1 MAAIGQPATVARSRR
16 PFGVRLY
23 LTLGFAA
30 VASIAAGF
38 SYLLVTGSS
47 DEAASEQ
54 AANITLGRTARL
66 ADRIGAHPSAN
77 AAAQIDSVK
86 DQGYSAWAFD
96 ARGRLLTPRLSRG
109 VELGEVP
116 GQRAAIAAAM
126 RGSRTV
132 DQLPGVVTVASVPLF
147 RNGRLS
153 GAVLARAEQPE
164 EIERTIDALR
174 GDRLTAAAI
183 AVAIA
188 VVIGFLIATAITTR
202 VKRLAGSAARI
213 TEGRLDE
220 PLEGTGGRDEITE
233 LGMAL
238 ETMRIALR
246 ETFGALSSERDR
258 LSAIFDALDDAVMV
272 VGRQAEVRFS
282 NRAAEPLI
290 GPDGK
295 AIAALVPWLRRAAER
310 GAAEHDGLRVGD
322 RVYAVGIRDLP
333 AEDAVLAVV
342 RDRTAGLRRELAE
355 REFVSNAAHELRNP
369 IAGISGAIEVLRA
382 GAKDDPNARDHFL
395 ARLSEDVERVTRLTD
410 SLLTLARMEAV
421 GKETT
426 EALDVGITIEEA
438 AQAVAPPDGIEVKL
452 DVGADVAA
460 QGDPVLLR
468 QVLIGLLTNAFKNTP
483 PPGVVT
489 LRARRGRDG
498 QVLIEVSDTGTGIA
512 AGGGRSGVRA
522 LLPRLGLPRAGGLRP
537 RALDREADGGCNG
550 GGDGGGVE
558 SRHGQHLLGAPSG
571 RRGGRNPGG
580 VIAMTDGR
588 ILIADDEPS
597 VRDAV
602 GYALEQEGFDVTL
615 AEDGRRRG
623 SQARRRRRRASTC

>member
-1 MAAIGQPATVARSRR
+1 M
-16 PFGVRLY
+16 
-23 LTLGFAA
+23 
-30 VASIAAGF
+30 
-38 SYLLVTGSS
+38 
-47 DEAASEQ
+47 
-54 AANITLGRTARL
+54 
-66 ADRIGAHPSAN
+66 
-77 AAAQIDSVK
+77 
-86 DQGYSAWAFD
+86 
-96 ARGRLLTPRLSRG
+96 
-109 VELGEVP
+109 
-116 GQRAAIAAAM
+116 
-126 RGSRTV
+126 
-132 DQLPGVVTVASVPLF
+132 
-147 RNGRLS
+147 
-153 GAVLARAEQPE
+153 
-164 EIERTIDALR
+164 
-174 GDRLTAAAI
+174 
-183 AVAIA
+183 
-188 VVIGFLIATAITTR
+188 IGFLIATAITTR

-220 PLEGTGGRDEITE
+220 PLEGTGGRDEIAD

-272 VGRQAEVRFS
+272 VGPQAEVRFS
-282 NRAAEPLI
+282 NRAAAPLI

-310 GAAEHDGLRVGD
+310 GAVQHDGLRVGD
-322 RVYAVGIRDLP
+322 RVYAVGIRHLP
-333 AEDAVLAVV
+333 AEDAGLAVV

-382 GAKDDPNARDHFL
+382 GAKDDPNAREHFL

-452 DVGADVAA
+452 DIGPDVAA

-489 LRARRGRDG
+489 ASRAPWRGP
-498 QVLIEVSDTGTGIA
+498 
-512 AGGGRSGVRA
+512 
-522 LLPRLGLPRAGGLRP
+522 PR
-537 RALDREADGGCNG
+537 C
-550 GGDGGGVE
+550 
-558 SRHGQHLLGAPSG
+558 
-571 RRGGRNPGG
+571 
-580 VIAMTDGR
+580 
-588 ILIADDEPS
+588 
-597 VRDAV
+597 
-602 GYALEQEGFDVTL
+602 
-615 AEDGRRRG
+615 
-623 SQARRRRRRASTC
+623 

>member
-1 MAAIGQPATVARSRR
+1 MAAMGQPATVARSRR

-38 SYLLVTGSS
+38 SYLIVTGSS
-47 DEAASEQ
+47 DQAAGEQ
-54 AANITLGRTARL
+54 AANLTLGRTARL
-66 ADRIGAHPSAN
+66 ANRISAHPLAN
-77 AAAQIDSVK
+77 ATAQIDLVR
-86 DQGYSAWAFD
+86 DQGFSAWVFD
-96 ARGRLLTPRLSRG
+96 ADHRLLTPRLSRG

-116 GQRAAIAAAM
+116 GQRALATAAATS
-126 RGSRTV
+126 GSRTV
-132 DQLPGVVTVASVPLF
+132 QQLPGVVSVASVPLF

-153 GAVLARAEQPE
+153 GAVLARADQPE

-174 GDRLTAAAI
+174 GDRLAAAAI

-282 NRAAEPLI
+282 NLAAEPLI

-295 AIAALVPWLRRAAER
+295 AIAALVPWLRRAAHR
-310 GAAEHDGLRVGD
+310 GAAEHDGLQVGD

-342 RDRTAGLRRELAE
+342 RDRTVALRRELAE

-382 GAKDDPNARDHFL
+382 GAKDDPSARDHFL

-410 SLLTLARMEAV
+410 SLLILARIEAV

-438 AQAVAPPDGIEVKL
+438 AQAVAPPDGIDVKL
-452 DVGADVAA
+452 EVGADVAA
-460 QGDPVLLR
+460 RGDPVLLR

-489 LRARRGRDG
+489 LRARRGRDSE
-498 QVLIEVSDTGTGIA
+498 VLIEVSDTGTGIA
-512 AGGGRSGVRA
+512 EEEVGRVFERFYRGSGS
-522 LLPRLGLPRAGGLRP
+522 LKQEGFGLGLSIAKRMVDVMEG
-537 RALDREADGGCNG
+537 EM
-550 GGDGGGVE
+550 GVE
-558 SRHGQHLLGAPSG
+558 SNVGTGS
-571 RRGGRNPGG
+571 
-580 VIAMTDGR
+580 TFW
-588 ILIADDEPS
+588 
-597 VRDAV
+597 VRLPV
-602 GYALEQEGFDVTL
+602 
-615 AEDGRRRG
+615 AEV
-623 SQARRRRRRASTC
+623 AATPMA

>member
-1 MAAIGQPATVARSRR
+1 MAAIGQPATAARSRR

-47 DEAASEQ
+47 DETAGVEAS
-54 AANITLGRTARL
+54 NITLGRTARL
-66 ADRIGAHPSAN
+66 ANRVGAHPSAG
-77 AAAQIDSVK
+77 ATGQIEAVK
-86 DQGYSAWAFD
+86 DQGYSAWVFD
-96 ARGRLLTPRLSRG
+96 AQGRLLTPRLSRG

-116 GQRAAIAAAM
+116 GQRGAVEAAL
-126 RGSRTV
+126 RGSRIV
-132 DQLPGVVTVASVPLF
+132 EQLPGVVTVASIPLF
-147 RNGRLS
+147 DRRGIS
-153 GAVLARAEQPE
+153 GAVLARAERPE
-164 EIERTIDALR
+164 EIERTIDAIR
-174 GDRLTAAAI
+174 GDRLTASAI
-183 AVAIA
+183 AVAVAI
-188 VVIGFLIATAITTR
+188 VIGFLIATAITTR
-202 VKRLAGSAARI
+202 VKRLAGSAARMS
-213 TEGRLDE
+213 EGELDE
-220 PLEGTGGRDEITE
+220 PLEGTGGRDEIAD

-258 LSAIFDALDDAVMV
+258 LSAIFDALDDAVLV

-295 AIAALVPWLRRAAER
+295 AIAPLIPWLHRAALR
-310 GAAEHDGLRVGD
+310 GAAEHDGMRVAD
-322 RVYAVGIRDLP
+322 RVYAIGIRDLP

-342 RDRTAGLRRELAE
+342 RDRTGGLRRELAE

-410 SLLTLARMEAV
+410 SLLTLARIEAV

-426 EALDVGITIEEA
+426 EASLDVGITIDEA
-438 AQAVAPPDGIEVKL
+438 AQAVTPPDGIEVTL
-452 DVGADVAA
+452 DVGSDVAA

-489 LRARRGRDG
+489 LRARRSRDS
-498 QVLIEVSDTGTGIA
+498 QVLIEVADTGTGIA
-512 AGGGRSGVRA
+512 SEEVGRVFERFYRGSGTLA
-522 LLPRLGLPRAGGLRP
+522 QEGFGLGLSIARRMVDVMEG
-537 RALDREADGGCNG
+537 EM
-550 GGDGGGVE
+550 GVE
-558 SRHGQHLLGAPSG
+558 SKLGTGS
-571 RRGGRNPGG
+571 
-580 VIAMTDGR
+580 TFW
-588 ILIADDEPS
+588 
-597 VRDAV
+597 VRLSAAKV
-602 GYALEQEGFDVTL
+602 AATPV
-615 AEDGRRRG
+615 A
-623 SQARRRRRRASTC
+623 